1 MKIWK
6 KFLIGLACAV
16 LLVSAVA
23 GATKINWRSLKVPT
37 EGAPVP
43 ITVTQDTMK
52 VILLGTGSPIVNA
65 LRSRPAV
72 AVMAGGKIFLIDCG
86 EGTATQLYRAGI
98 ESKDV
103 SGIFFT
109 HFHSDH
115 TAGFPDFYL
124 SGWVGGSKERDKPL
138 DVFGPATTKENVSKI
153 IAGFEYDINIRNEQA
168 RHEMIGLQM
177 NFKEMD
183 EGVIYDDGQLK
194 VTVFPVEH
202 WPVKEAVGYR
212 FECKGKSLVISGD
225 TKKSQNTVKYSRNAD
240 LLVHEAFSTFLLE
253 QAKKKYPGRAKTID
267 AIQSYHTST
276 LDVARM
282 AHEAH
287 VKHVVLTHLMPA
299 PSQTWYFEKL
309 FIKGMDQ
316 YYSGD
321 ITVGRDLMTFSLK

>member
-1 MKIWK
+1 MKTWK
-6 KFLIGLACAV
+6 KLLIGLVCV
-16 LLVSAVA
+16 ILLVFSLIGVA
-23 GATKINWRSLKVPT
+23 KINWLSLKTPT

-43 ITVTQDTMK
+43 INVTNDQMK
-52 VILLGTGSPIVNA
+52 VILLGTGSPIVNG
-65 LRSRPAV
+65 LRSRPAA
-72 AVMAGGKIFLIDCG
+72 AVLAGGKIFLIDCG

-103 SGIFFT
+103 DGIFFT

-138 DVFGPATTKENVSKI
+138 AVFGPATTKENISKI
-153 IAGFEYDINIRNEQA
+153 IAGFEYDINVRHEQA
-168 RHEMIGLQM
+168 HHETIGLQI
-177 NFKEMD
+177 NFKEMG
-183 EGVIYDDGQLK
+183 EGVIYDDGRLK

-202 WPVKEAVGYR
+202 WPVKAAVGYR
-212 FECKGKSLVISGD
+212 FDYNGKSVVMSGD
-225 TKKSQNTVKYSRNAD
+225 TKKSQNIVKYSQNAD

-267 AIQSYHTST
+267 AIQGYHTST
-276 LDVARM
+276 LDVAKM
-282 AHEAH
+282 AKDAH

-309 FIKGMDQ
+309 FIKGMGQ

-321 ITVGRDLMTFSLK
+321 ITVGRDLMVFSL

>member
-1 MKIWK
+1 VKTWK
-6 KFLIGLACAV
+6 KLLLGLVCVIILVFAVIGV
-16 LLVSAVA
+16 
-23 GATKINWRSLKVPT
+23 TKINWLSLKTPT

-43 ITVTQDTMK
+43 IKVTKDQMK

-65 LRSRPAV
+65 LRSRPA
-72 AVMAGGKIFLIDCG
+72 AAMLAGGKIFLIDCG

-103 SGIFFT
+103 DGIFFT

-124 SGWVGGSKERDKPL
+124 SSWVGGSKERDKQL
-138 DVFGPATTKENVSKI
+138 NVFGPATTRDNISKI
-153 IAGFEYDINIRNEQA
+153 VAGFEYDINVRIEQA
-168 RHEMIGLQM
+168 HHEAIGLQI
-177 NFKEMD
+177 NFKEMA
-183 EGVIYDDGQLK
+183 EGVIYDDGRLK

-202 WPVKEAVGYR
+202 WPVKAAVGYR
-212 FECKGKSLVISGD
+212 FDYNGKSVVISGD
-225 TKKSQNTVKYSRNAD
+225 TKKHPNIVKYSKNAD

-267 AIQSYHTST
+267 AIQNYHTST

-282 AHEAH
+282 ARDAH

-309 FIKGMDQ
+309 FIKGMGQ

-321 ITVGRDLMTFSLK
+321 ITVGRDLMVFSP

>member
-6 KFLIGLACAV
+6 KFLIGLVCA
-16 LLVSAVA
+16 LMLIFAVT
-23 GATKINWRSLKVPT
+23 GAIKINWLSLKTPT

-43 ITVTQDTMK
+43 ITVAKNKMQ

-65 LRSRPAV
+65 LRSKPAA
-72 AVMAGGKIFLIDCG
+72 AVMAGGKLFLVDCG
-86 EGTATQLYRAGI
+86 AGTATQLYRAGI

-103 SGIFFT
+103 DGIFFT

-115 TAGFPDFYL
+115 TAGLPDFYV
-124 SGWVGGSKERDKPL
+124 SSWVGGSKERNKPL
-138 DVFGPATTKENVSKI
+138 HVFGPAKTRENVGKI
-153 IAGFEYDINIRNEQA
+153 IAGFEYDINIRLLQA
-168 RHEMIGLQM
+168 HHETLGLQM
-177 NFKEMD
+177 NYKEMD

-212 FECKGKSLVISGD
+212 FDYNGKSVVLSGD
-225 TKKSQNTVKYSRNAD
+225 TKKHPNVVKYSLNAD

-267 AIQSYHTST
+267 AIQRYHTST
-276 LDVARM
+276 LDVARI
-282 AHEAH
+282 ARDAH

-309 FIKGMDQ
+309 FTKGMGQ
-316 YYSGD
+316 YYSGI
-321 ITVGRDLMTFSLK
+321 ITVGRDLMEFSL